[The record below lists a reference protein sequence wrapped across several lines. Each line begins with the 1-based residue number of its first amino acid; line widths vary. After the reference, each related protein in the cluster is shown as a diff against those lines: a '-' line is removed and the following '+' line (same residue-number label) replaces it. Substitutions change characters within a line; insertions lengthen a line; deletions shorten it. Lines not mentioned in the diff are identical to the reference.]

1 MTRSTK
7 EGDMARRSHDTSLF
21 PVPDGFGLGLG
32 FLQAR
37 RAQNLSLMRV
47 AEQSLRILADL
58 QRTAGPSGASLARLW
73 TAQAGFVRDSAEVY
87 GVMTAHLAR

>member
-1 MTRSTK
+1 
-7 EGDMARRSHDTSLF
+7 
-21 PVPDGFGLGLG
+21 
-32 FLQAR
+32 
-37 RAQNLSLMRV
+37 MRV

-87 GVMTAHLAR
+87 GVVTAHLAR